1 MTGTEATK
9 YLTGVVIVAFF
20 GVSAPLHAQVQQPPA
35 QSEAAAP
42 VQPAK
47 PAKKV
52 AAAKKRKPAPADSA
66 SFDGTASTDAWN
78 AKKAAS
84 DPTRHTGTVPV
95 VREGGKTCSGQDEYR
110 VCW

>member
-1 MTGTEATK
+1 MK

-35 QSEAAAP
+35 QNEAAAP
-42 VQPAK
+42 IK

-52 AAAKKRKPAPADSA
+52 AAAKKRKSAPADSA
-66 SFDGTASTDAWN
+66 NFDGTASTSARN
-78 AKKAAS
+78 PKKATSA
-84 DPTRHTGTVPV
+84 PTRHTGTVPV
-95 VREGGKTCSGQDEYR
+95 VREGSKTCSGQDEYR

>member
-1 MTGTEATK
+1 MK
-9 YLTGVVIVAFF
+9 YLTGVMIFAFF
-20 GVSAPLHAQVQQPPA
+20 GVSAPLHAQVQEPPA
-35 QSEAAAP
+35 QSEAAL
-42 VQPAK
+42 PAKPIK

-52 AAAKKRKPAPADSA
+52 AAAKKHRPARTDSA
-66 SFDGTASTDAWN
+66 SFDGTASTSAWN

-84 DPTRHTGTVPV
+84 DPTRHSGTVPV